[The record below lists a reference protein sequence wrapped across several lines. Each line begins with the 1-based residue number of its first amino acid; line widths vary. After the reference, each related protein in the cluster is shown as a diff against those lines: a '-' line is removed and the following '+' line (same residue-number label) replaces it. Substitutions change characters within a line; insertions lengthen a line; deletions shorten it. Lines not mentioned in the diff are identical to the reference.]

1 MVPHR
6 LSQLPPDTP
15 LFHRAPH
22 LQHTEVLQAR
32 YVTQVFPKHTHEEF
46 AIGVVDGGVHVSE
59 WGGVTHR
66 TGPGAIVV
74 NNPGDIH
81 TGRAGDAAGWSYRML
96 YPPAALLEDVATQLA
111 DRSRPLPAFGAPV
124 IHDGAA
130 AAALGTLIAAL
141 LDGAEPLETHTRFLL
156 TVGDLLR
163 RHAVDRPPC
172 APVRTMPNA
181 VRRAREYL
189 ETHAGRP
196 VALADLSRETGLH
209 PLYLVRVFHRAVGL
223 PPHAYLTQIRVQ
235 RAKRRLAAGEPAATV
250 AAEVGFADQ
259 SHLTRHFKRQV
270 GVTPGQ
276 YVQALGGTTMRR
288 SRARA
293 R

>member
-1 MVPHR
+1 MLPHR
-6 LSQLPPDTP
+6 SRPLPPDAP

-22 LQHTEVLQAR
+22 LQQTEVLQAR
-32 YVTQVFPKHTHEEF
+32 YVTHVFPKHTHEEF
-46 AIGVVDGGVHVSE
+46 AMGVVDGGVHVSE

-81 TGRAGDAAGWSYRML
+81 TGRAGDATGWSYRML
-96 YPPAALLEDVATQLA
+96 YPPAALLEDVATQIA
-111 DRSRPLPAFGAPV
+111 GRSRPLPAFGAPV
-124 IHDGAA
+124 IHDAAA
-130 AAALGTLIAAL
+130 AAALRALIAAL

-163 RHAVDRPPC
+163 RHAVDRPPS
-172 APVRTMPNA
+172 ARVHAVPDA

-189 ETHAGRP
+189 EAHADES
-196 VALADLSRETGLH
+196 VALADLSRVTGLH

-250 AAEVGFADQ
+250 AATVGFAEQ
-259 SHLTRHFKRQV
+259 SHLTRHFKRQL

-276 YVQALGGTTMRR
+276 YARALGAT
-288 SRARA
+288 AR
-293 R
+293 